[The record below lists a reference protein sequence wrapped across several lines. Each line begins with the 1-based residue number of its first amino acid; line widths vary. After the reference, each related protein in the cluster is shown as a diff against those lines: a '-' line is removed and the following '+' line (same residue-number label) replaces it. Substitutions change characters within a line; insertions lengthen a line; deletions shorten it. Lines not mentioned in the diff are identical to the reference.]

1 MNLTIRIFMV
11 DYLCQPVDS
20 ANILLRGVKS
30 TLANGNKNH
39 IKWDDRQEQQLRS
52 FLCIYV
58 RACVLTA
65 NFFLSYHRRPT
76 RPPDLL
82 PPSQTI
88 PICFYAP
95 HMPLLFSFLK
105 LYIYLMTIGR
115 SESPP
120 SFENWHILLF
130 KTSIYYFFKNFSFM
144 SYVVC
149 TTTKLQNSVY

>member
-82 PPSQTI
+82 PPPQTI

-120 SFENWHILLF
+120 SFENWYVCPTTNECQNVLVVS
-130 KTSIYYFFKNFSFM
+130 TSSKYF
-144 SYVVC
+144 
-149 TTTKLQNSVY
+149 TT

>member
-1 MNLTIRIFMV
+1 MHSMHYFILFFNDIFQIMNLTIRIFMV

-65 NFFLSYHRRPT
+65 NFFLSYHRRPN

-82 PPSQTI
+82 PPSPNNSNMLLRPT
-88 PICFYAP
+88 YAP
-95 HMPLLFSFLK
+95 PIFIFETVHIFDDN
-105 LYIYLMTIGR
+105 R
-115 SESPP
+115 SIRVP
-120 SFENWHILLF
+120 
-130 KTSIYYFFKNFSFM
+130 T
-144 SYVVC
+144 
-149 TTTKLQNSVY
+149 

>member
-52 FLCIYV
+52 FFVYMCARV
-58 RACVLTA
+58 CVLTA
-65 NFFLSYHRRPT
+65 NFFCPIIAG
-76 RPPDLL
+76 PPDLL
-82 PPSQTI
+82 PQTI
-88 PICFYAP
+88 PICSYAP

-120 SFENWHILLF
+120 SFENWYVCPTTNECQNVLVVSSG
-130 KTSIYYFFKNFSFM
+130 KYF
-144 SYVVC
+144 
-149 TTTKLQNSVY
+149 TT